1 MDITEKSAD
10 WIKFILHRIATKGC
24 TGIKCRKCILKYRCL
39 TRKPEGSSLVAL
51 LTSNK
56 FHNKCKKN
64 CFF

>member
-39 TRKPEGSSLVAL
+39 TRKLEDSSLVAL
-51 LTSNK
+51 LTIK
-56 FHNKCKKN
+56 EIAKKIKEKEL
-64 CFF
+64 

>member
-39 TRKPEGSSLVAL
+39 TRKPEDSSLVAL
-51 LTSNK
+51 LTIK
-56 FHNKCKKN
+56 EIAKK
-64 CFF
+64 

>member
-39 TRKPEGSSLVAL
+39 TRKPEDSSLVAL
-51 LTSNK
+51 LTIK
-56 FHNKCKKN
+56 EIAKKIKEKEL
-64 CFF
+64 